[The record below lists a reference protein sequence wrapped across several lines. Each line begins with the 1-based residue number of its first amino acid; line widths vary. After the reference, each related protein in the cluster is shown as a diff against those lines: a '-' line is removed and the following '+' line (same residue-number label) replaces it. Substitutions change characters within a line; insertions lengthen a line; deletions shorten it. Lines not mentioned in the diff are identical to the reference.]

1 MPFLLFL
8 KVTCK
13 RLLLLFARSYI
24 KYALRVKET
33 NMEKINLILLIC
45 VLAIAAITIGYVF
58 LIYHKIRRI
67 KVLNPNVAEN
77 ANYIRSGAI
86 TFLKREFKII
96 VPFVLIMAAVF
107 VALGFIPAFKDAEGV
122 GWQSAICFI
131 VGAAFS
137 ALAGLVGM
145 LSATNANSRT
155 ADSANNS
162 GLGAALRV
170 AFSGGAVLGLCVVG
184 FGLVG
189 LAGLF
194 FAAFAILNA
203 TNGGNTFE
211 ALVEASS
218 IITGYGL
225 GCSVVALFGRVGGGI
240 YTKCAD
246 VGADIVG
253 KIESDLEEDDA
264 RNPATIADNVGDN
277 VGDIAGMSS
286 DLCESYVGSIVSAMT
301 LATVLLQS
309 MKLEELNAVN
319 YRFIIF
325 PLILAGLG
333 ILASIISVVIIRSR
347 EWKDPQKTLD
357 IATYIAVGI
366 VVVGAVFLSVFYL
379 KDGDNF
385 LTSEGHAAPWAIG
398 AIAAGLACGIAVGK
412 IAEIYTSADY
422 KTVKQIAKE
431 SETGHATNIIAGFAS
446 GMKSTAATVI
456 ALAAGIIIAYFCFG
470 IYGIGLA
477 AVGMLST
484 AGITISV
491 DGYGPISD
499 NAGGLAQM
507 SGLPHEVREITDH
520 LDAVGN
526 TTAAVG
532 KGFCT
537 GSATFTALALV
548 LSYGKVS
555 GLIGDISSDSG
566 AGTIMSVDVT
576 PFVIGILVGAMVP
589 FLFSALVINSVGKAA
604 NKMVLEIRNQFRE
617 HPDILKGT
625 EKPDYNRCIDI
636 ATRASLKEMILPGV
650 IAVGTPI
657 VVGILLGK
665 EGLGAL
671 LIGALASSIML
682 AIFMANAGGAWDN
695 AKKYIES
702 MGMKGTEAHHA
713 SVTGDTVGDP
723 LKDTAGPTMDILIK
737 MMSVIALIMAPML
750 SNGFSVWSLIVK

>member
-1 MPFLLFL
+1 
-8 KVTCK
+8 
-13 RLLLLFARSYI
+13 
-24 KYALRVKET
+24 
-33 NMEKINLILLIC
+33 MEKVNIILLAC
-45 VLAIAAITIGYVF
+45 VLLIALITIGYVF
-58 LIYHKIRRI
+58 LIYHKI
-67 KVLNPNVAEN
+67 KKLQVVNKNVEN
-77 ANYIRSGAI
+77 NASYIRSGAI

-96 VPFVLIMAAVF
+96 VPFILIVALVF
-107 VALGFIPAFKDAEGV
+107 VALGFIPAFSQAEGV
-122 GWQSAICFI
+122 GWQSAICFV

-155 ADSANNS
+155 ADAANES
-162 GLGAALRV
+162 GLPRALHV

-184 FGLVG
+184 FGLIG
-189 LAGLF
+189 LTGLF
-194 FAAFAILNA
+194 FAAYGILYASNGDAIKSVM
-203 TNGGNTFE
+203 E
-211 ALVEASS
+211 ACN

-225 GCSVVALFGRVGGGI
+225 GCSMVALFGRVGGGI

-253 KIESDLEEDDA
+253 KIEADIDEDDA

-286 DLCESYVGSIVSAMT
+286 DLCESYVGSIISAMT
-301 LATVLLQS
+301 LGSVFLS
-309 MKLEELNAVN
+309 N
-319 YRFIIF
+319 YGVPDDIRLIIF
-325 PLILAGLG
+325 PLALAGLG
-333 ILASIISVVIIRSR
+333 VIASIISVVIIRLR

-366 VVVGAVFLSVFYL
+366 VVVAGTLLSLFYL
-379 KDGDNF
+379 KNSDGSF
-385 LTSEGHAAPWAIG
+385 MSVEGHAAPWAIG

-422 KTVKQIAKE
+422 KTVKNIAKE
-431 SETGHATNIIAGFAS
+431 SETGHATNIISGFAS

-456 ALAAGIIIAYFCFG
+456 ALALGIIIAYFCFG

-507 SGLPHEVREITDH
+507 SGLRPEVREITDH

-548 LSYGKVS
+548 LSFGQYS
-555 GLIGDISSDSG
+555 GLIDSLTVSNTETVMRVDI
-566 AGTIMSVDVT
+566 T
-576 PFVIGILVGAMVP
+576 PFIIGVFIGVMVP
-589 FLFSALVINSVGKAA
+589 FLFSSLVINSVGKAA
-604 NKMVLEIRNQFRE
+604 NKMVLEIRQQFKE
-617 HPDILKGT
+617 HPGILEGT

-636 ATRASLKEMILPGV
+636 ATRASLKEMIVPGIV
-650 IAVGTPI
+650 AVVTPI
-657 VVGILLGK
+657 LVGILLGR

-671 LIGALASSIML
+671 LIGGLASSGML
-682 AIFMANAGGAWDN
+682 AIFMANSGGAWDN
-695 AKKYIES
+695 AKKYIEQI
-702 MGMKGTEAHHA
+702 GKKGTEAHHA
-713 SVTGDTVGDP
+713 AVTGDTVGDP

-750 SNGFSVWSLIVK
+750 RDGFSIWHLIVK

>member
-1 MPFLLFL
+1 
-8 KVTCK
+8 
-13 RLLLLFARSYI
+13 
-24 KYALRVKET
+24 
-33 NMEKINLILLIC
+33 MENINIILLIC
-45 VLAIAAITIGYVF
+45 VLAISLLTIGYVY
-58 LIYHKIRRI
+58 LIYHKIKRI
-67 KVLNPNVAEN
+67 QVLNEKLKNNAE
-77 ANYIRSGAI
+77 YIRSGAI

-96 VPFVLIMAAVF
+96 IPFVLILALVF
-107 VALGFIPAFKDAEGV
+107 IGLGFIPGFEKAEGV
-122 GWQSAICFI
+122 GWQSSICFV

-137 ALAGLVGM
+137 ACAGLVGM

-155 ADSANNS
+155 TDAADKS
-162 GLGAALRV
+162 GLGRALHV

-189 LAGLF
+189 LTGLF
-194 FAAFAILNA
+194 SAAYAIFNA
-203 TNGGNTFE
+203 TNGGDSIK
-211 ALVEASS
+211 AILEASH

-253 KIESDLEEDDA
+253 KIEADLDEDDA

-286 DLCESYVGSIVSAMT
+286 DLCESYVGSIISALT
-301 LATVLLQS
+301 LATVFLQKS
-309 MKLEELNAVN
+309 MLTTDVRLV
-319 YRFIIF
+319 IF
-325 PLILAGLG
+325 PLALAGLG
-333 ILASIISVVIIRSR
+333 VLASIISVFIIRAR

-366 VVVGAVFLSVFYL
+366 VVLASVFLSIFYL
-379 KDGDNF
+379 KDSDGSF
-385 LTSEGHAAPWAIG
+385 LKVEGHAAPWAIG
-398 AIAAGLACGIAVGK
+398 AIAAGLLCGIAVGK
-412 IAEIYTSADY
+412 IAEIYTSSDY

-431 SETGHATNIIAGFAS
+431 SKTGHATNIIAGFAS

-456 ALAAGIIIAYFCFG
+456 ALAFGIIIAYFCFG

-507 SGLPHEVREITDH
+507 SGLRPEVREITDH

-548 LSYGKVS
+548 LSFGQVS
-555 GLIGDISSDSG
+555 GLIEDITASN
-566 AGTIMSVDVT
+566 TETMMRVDVT
-576 PFVIGILVGAMVP
+576 PFVIGILLGAMIP

-604 NKMVLEIRNQFRE
+604 NKMVLEIRRQFE
-617 HPDILKGT
+617 ADPKILKG
-625 EKPDYNRCIDI
+625 EAKPDYNRCIDI
-636 ATRASLKEMILPGV
+636 ATKASLREMIVPGV
-650 IAVGTPI
+650 IAVATPI
-657 VVGILLGK
+657 VVGVVLGK

-671 LIGALASSIML
+671 LIGALATSVML
-682 AIFMANAGGAWDN
+682 AIFMANSGGAWDN
-695 AKKYIES
+695 AKKYIEQ
-702 MGMKGTEAHHA
+702 MGLKGTEEHHA
-713 SVTGDTVGDP
+713 AVTGDTVGDP

-750 SNGFSVWSLIVK
+750 ESGFSLWRVITGAFGG

>member
-1 MPFLLFL
+1 
-8 KVTCK
+8 
-13 RLLLLFARSYI
+13 
-24 KYALRVKET
+24 
-33 NMEKINLILLIC
+33 MEKVNIILLAC
-45 VLAIAAITIGYVF
+45 VLLIALITIGYVF
-58 LIYHKIRRI
+58 LIYHKIRKL
-67 KVLNPNVAEN
+67 KVVNKNVEN
-77 ANYIRSGAI
+77 NASYIRSGAI

-96 VPFVLIMAAVF
+96 VPFILIVALVF
-107 VALGFIPAFKDAEGV
+107 VALGFIPAFSQAEGV
-122 GWQSAICFI
+122 GWQSAICFV

-155 ADSANNS
+155 ADAANES
-162 GLGAALRV
+162 GLPRALHV

-184 FGLVG
+184 FGLIG
-189 LAGLF
+189 LTGLF
-194 FAAFAILNA
+194 FAAYGILYSSNGDAIKSVM
-203 TNGGNTFE
+203 E
-211 ALVEASS
+211 ACN

-225 GCSVVALFGRVGGGI
+225 GCSMVALFGRVGGGI

-253 KIESDLEEDDA
+253 KIEADIDEDDA

-286 DLCESYVGSIVSAMT
+286 DLCESYVGSIISAMT
-301 LATVLLQS
+301 LGSVFLS
-309 MKLEELNAVN
+309 N
-319 YRFIIF
+319 YGVPDDIRLIIF
-325 PLILAGLG
+325 PLALAGLG
-333 ILASIISVVIIRSR
+333 VIASIISVVIIRLR

-366 VVVGAVFLSVFYL
+366 VVVAGTILSLFYL
-379 KDGDNF
+379 KNGDGSF
-385 LTSEGHAAPWAIG
+385 MSVEGHAAPWAIG

-422 KTVKQIAKE
+422 KTVKNIAKE
-431 SETGHATNIIAGFAS
+431 SETGHATNIISGFAS

-456 ALAAGIIIAYFCFG
+456 ALALGIIIAYFCFG

-507 SGLPHEVREITDH
+507 SGLRPEVREITDH

-548 LSYGKVS
+548 LSFGQYS
-555 GLIGDISSDSG
+555 GLIDSLTVSNTETVMRVDI
-566 AGTIMSVDVT
+566 T
-576 PFVIGILVGAMVP
+576 PFIIGVLVGVMVP
-589 FLFSALVINSVGKAA
+589 FLFSSLVINSVGKAA
-604 NKMVLEIRNQFRE
+604 NKMVLEIRQQFKE
-617 HPDILKGT
+617 HPGILAGT

-636 ATRASLKEMILPGV
+636 ATRASLKEMIVPGIV
-650 IAVGTPI
+650 AVVTPI
-657 VVGILLGK
+657 LVGILLGR

-671 LIGALASSIML
+671 LIGGLASSGML
-682 AIFMANAGGAWDN
+682 AIFMANSGGAWDN
-695 AKKYIES
+695 AKKYIEQI
-702 MGMKGTEAHHA
+702 GKKGTEAHHA
-713 SVTGDTVGDP
+713 AVTGDTVGDP

-750 SNGFSVWSLIVK
+750 RDGFSIWHLIVK

>member
-1 MPFLLFL
+1 
-8 KVTCK
+8 
-13 RLLLLFARSYI
+13 
-24 KYALRVKET
+24 
-33 NMEKINLILLIC
+33 MEKINLIILIC
-45 VLAIAAITIGYVF
+45 VMAIALITIGYVY
-58 LIYHKIRRI
+58 LIYHKIKRM
-67 KVLNPNVAEN
+67 KVANKDLQEN
-77 ANYIRSGAI
+77 AEYIRSGAI

-96 VPFVLIMAAVF
+96 VPFVIVLALVF
-107 VALGFIPAFKDAEGV
+107 VGLGFIPAFEKAEGV
-122 GWQSAICFI
+122 GWQSAICFV
-131 VGAAFS
+131 VGATFS

-155 ADSANNS
+155 ADAADKH
-162 GLGAALRV
+162 GLGKALHV

-184 FGLVG
+184 FGLIG
-189 LAGLF
+189 LTGLF
-194 FAAFAILNA
+194 FGAYGILYS
-203 TNGGNTFE
+203 TNGNNSIE
-211 ALVEASS
+211 AVLEASH

-225 GCSVVALFGRVGGGI
+225 GCSMVALFGRVGGGI

-253 KIESDLEEDDA
+253 KIEADLAEDDA

-286 DLCESYVGSIVSAMT
+286 DLCESYVGSIVSAIT
-301 LATVLLQS
+301 LATVFLQKS
-309 MKLEELNAVN
+309 MLDLDV
-319 YRFIIF
+319 RLVIF
-325 PLILAGLG
+325 PLALAGLG
-333 ILASIISVVIIRSR
+333 VLASIISVLIIRSKT
-347 EWKDPQKTLD
+347 WKDPQKTLD

-366 VVVGAVFLSVFYL
+366 VVLAAVFLSIFYL
-379 KDGDNF
+379 KDSNGNF
-385 LTSEGHAAPWAIG
+385 MNVEGHAAPLAIG
-398 AIAAGLACGIAVGK
+398 AVAAGLACGIAVGK
-412 IAEIYTSADY
+412 IAEIYTSSDY

-431 SETGHATNIIAGFAS
+431 SKTGHATNIISGFAA
-446 GMKSTAATVI
+446 GMKSTCATVI
-456 ALAAGIIIAYFCFG
+456 ALAIGIIIAYFCFG

-507 SGLPHEVREITDH
+507 SNLRPEVREITDH

-548 LSYGKVS
+548 LSFGQVS
-555 GLIGDISSDSG
+555 GLIEDITASNSSTMM
-566 AGTIMSVDVT
+566 AVDVT
-576 PFVIGILVGAMVP
+576 PFIIGILIGAMVP

-604 NKMVLEIRNQFRE
+604 NKMVLEIRSQFA
-617 HPDILKGT
+617 HDKGILRGT
-625 EKPDYNRCIDI
+625 SKPDYNRCIDI
-636 ATRASLKEMILPGV
+636 ATKASLREMVLPGV
-650 IAVGTPI
+650 IAVVTPI
-657 VVGILLGK
+657 LVGVLLGR

-671 LIGALASSIML
+671 LIGALASSVML

-702 MGMKGTEAHHA
+702 LGLKGTEEHHA
-713 SVTGDTVGDP
+713 AVTGDTVGDP

-737 MMSVIALIMAPML
+737 LMSVIALIMAPML
-750 SNGFSVWSLIVK
+750 ESGFSIWSLIVR

>member
-1 MPFLLFL
+1 
-8 KVTCK
+8 
-13 RLLLLFARSYI
+13 
-24 KYALRVKET
+24 
-33 NMEKINLILLIC
+33 MEKINNIILIC
-45 VLAIAAITIGYVF
+45 VLAITVLTIGYVF
-58 LIYHKIRRI
+58 LIYHKIKRL
-67 KVLNPNVAEN
+67 KVVNKNVEDN
-77 ANYIRSGAI
+77 ASFIRSGAI

-96 VPFVLIMAAVF
+96 IPFVLIIALVF
-107 VALGFIPAFKDAEGV
+107 VALGFIPAFKGAEGI
-122 GWQSAICFI
+122 GWKSAICFI

-137 ALAGLVGM
+137 AGAGLVGM
-145 LSATNANSRT
+145 LSATHANSRT
-155 ADSANNS
+155 ADAANEK

-184 FGLVG
+184 FGLIG
-189 LAGLF
+189 LSGLF
-194 FAAFAILNA
+194 YAAFAIFKA
-203 TNGGNTFE
+203 TGSDTIE
-211 ALVEASS
+211 AVLEASH

-225 GCSVVALFGRVGGGI
+225 GCSMVALFGRVGGGI

-253 KIESDLEEDDA
+253 KIEADIPEDDA

-286 DLCESYVGSIVSAMT
+286 DLCESYVGSIISAMT
-301 LATVLLQS
+301 LATVFLQKS
-309 MKLEELNAVN
+309 NLDIDIRLV
-319 YRFIIF
+319 IF
-325 PLILAGLG
+325 PLALAGLG
-333 ILASIISVVIIRSR
+333 ILASIISVLIIRSR

-366 VVVGAVFLSVFYL
+366 EVVASVFLSIFYL
-379 KDGDNF
+379 KDGAGF
-385 LTSEGHAAPWAIG
+385 LSVEGHKAPWAIG
-398 AIAAGLACGIAVGK
+398 AIAAGLLAGIAVGK
-412 IAEIYTSADY
+412 IAEIYTSSDY
-422 KTVKQIAKE
+422 KSVKNVAKE
-431 SETGHATNIIAGFAS
+431 SETGHATNIISGFAL
-446 GMKSTAATVI
+446 GMKSTCATVI
-456 ALAAGIIIAYFCFG
+456 ALAVGIIVAYFCFG

-507 SGLPHEVREITDH
+507 SGLNPEVREITDH

-548 LSYGKVS
+548 LSYGQAS
-555 GLIGDISSDSG
+555 GLIEDITASNNS
-566 AGTIMSVDVT
+566 TMMTVDVT
-576 PFVIGILVGAMVP
+576 PFIIGILVGAMVP

-604 NKMVLEIRNQFRE
+604 NKMVLEIRDQFSK
-617 HPDILKGT
+617 HPGILKGE

-636 ATRASLKEMILPGV
+636 ATRASLKEMIVPGLV
-650 IAVGTPI
+650 AVLTPI
-657 VVGILLGK
+657 LLGVLLGK

-671 LIGALASSIML
+671 LIGALASSVML
-682 AIFMANAGGAWDN
+682 AIFMANSGGAWDN
-695 AKKYIES
+695 AKKYIEQI
-702 MGMKGTEAHHA
+702 GKKGTEAHHA
-713 SVTGDTVGDP
+713 AVTGDTVGDP

-737 MMSVIALIMAPML
+737 MMSVIALIMAPII
-750 SNGFSVWSLIVK
+750 SSDGFRSLWDLITKK

>member
-1 MPFLLFL
+1 
-8 KVTCK
+8 
-13 RLLLLFARSYI
+13 
-24 KYALRVKET
+24 
-33 NMEKINLILLIC
+33 MEKINLIMLACVIGIALL
-45 VLAIAAITIGYVF
+45 TIGYVF
-58 LIYHKIRRI
+58 LIYHKIKRI
-67 KVLNPNVAEN
+67 KVLNKDVANN
-77 ANYIRSGAI
+77 AEYIRSGAI
-86 TFLKREFKII
+86 TFLKREFRII
-96 VPFVLIMAAVF
+96 IPFVLVVALVF
-107 VALGFIPAFKDAEGV
+107 VALGFIPGFEKAEGV
-122 GWQSAICFI
+122 GWQSAICFV

-137 ALAGLVGM
+137 AGAGLVGM
-145 LSATNANSRT
+145 LSATHSNSRT
-155 ADSANNS
+155 ADSANEK

-194 FAAFAILNA
+194 FGAYGIFYA
-203 TNGGNTFE
+203 TNGHHQIE
-211 ALVEASS
+211 AIKEASH

-225 GCSVVALFGRVGGGI
+225 GCSMVALFGRVGGGI

-253 KIESDLEEDDA
+253 KIEADIPEDDA

-286 DLCESYVGSIVSAMT
+286 DLCESYVGSIISAMT
-301 LATVLLQS
+301 LASVLIRVAKPIDIRL
-309 MKLEELNAVN
+309 V
-319 YRFIIF
+319 IF
-325 PLILAGLG
+325 PLALAGLG
-333 ILASIISVVIIRSR
+333 IVASIISVLIIRSR

-366 VVVGAVFLSVFYL
+366 EIVAAVFLSVFYL
-379 KDGDNF
+379 KDGSKF
-385 LTSEGHAAPWAIG
+385 LVVSGHSAPWAIG
-398 AIAAGLACGIAVGK
+398 AIAAGLLSGIAVGK

-422 KTVKQIAKE
+422 KSVKTVAKE
-431 SETGHATNIIAGFAS
+431 SETGHATNIISGFAL
-446 GMKSTAATVI
+446 GMKSTCATII
-456 ALAAGIIIAYFCFG
+456 ALAAGVVIAYFCFG

-507 SGLPHEVREITDH
+507 SGLKHEVREITDH

-548 LSYGKVS
+548 LSFGQAS
-555 GLIGDISSDSG
+555 GLISDITH
-566 AGTIMSVDVT
+566 AEMKVDVT
-576 PFVIGILVGAMVP
+576 PFIIGILIGAMVP

-604 NKMVLEIRNQFRE
+604 NKMVLEIRDQFQKE
-617 HPDILKGT
+617 PGILKGT
-625 EKPDYNRCIDI
+625 VKPDYNRCIDI
-636 ATRASLKEMILPGV
+636 ATRASLKEMVVPGL
-650 IAVGTPI
+650 IAVLTPI
-657 VVGILLGK
+657 LIGVLLGK
-665 EGLGAL
+665 VGLGAL
-671 LIGALASSIML
+671 LIGALASSVML
-682 AIFMANAGGAWDN
+682 AIFMANSGGAWDN
-695 AKKYIES
+695 AKKYIEQI
-702 MGMKGTEAHHA
+702 GKKGTEAHHA
-713 SVTGDTVGDP
+713 AVTGDTVGDP

-737 MMSVIALIMAPML
+737 LMSVIALIMAPML
-750 SNGFSVWSLIVK
+750 ESGFSIWSLIAK

>member
-1 MPFLLFL
+1 
-8 KVTCK
+8 
-13 RLLLLFARSYI
+13 
-24 KYALRVKET
+24 
-33 NMEKINLILLIC
+33 MEKVNIILLAC
-45 VLAIAAITIGYVF
+45 VLVITVITIGYVF
-58 LIYHKIRRI
+58 LIYHKIQKL
-67 KVLNPNVAEN
+67 KVLNKNVEN
-77 ANYIRSGAI
+77 NAAFIRSGAI

-96 VPFVLIMAAVF
+96 VPFILIIAVVF
-107 VALGFIPAFKDAEGV
+107 VALGFIPAFKQAEGV
-122 GWQSAICFI
+122 GWQSSICFV

-155 ADSANNS
+155 ADAANNS
-162 GLGAALRV
+162 GLPRALHV

-184 FGLVG
+184 FGLIG
-189 LAGLF
+189 LTGLF
-194 FAAFAILNA
+194 FAGYGILNA
-203 TNGGNTFE
+203 TNGGNSID
-211 ALVEASS
+211 AVLEASH

-225 GCSVVALFGRVGGGI
+225 GCSMVALFGRVGGGI

-253 KIESDLEEDDA
+253 KIEADIDEDDA

-301 LATVLLQS
+301 LATVFLQVS
-309 MKLEELNAVN
+309 KANLDVRLV
-319 YRFIIF
+319 IF
-325 PLILAGLG
+325 PLALAGLG
-333 ILASIISVVIIRSR
+333 IIASILSVLIIRLR

-366 VVVGAVFLSVFYL
+366 VVVASVFLSVFYL
-379 KDGDNF
+379 REEGGNF
-385 LTSEGHAAPWAIG
+385 MKVEGHTAPWAIG

-431 SETGHATNIIAGFAS
+431 SETGHATNIISGFAS
-446 GMKSTAATVI
+446 GMKSTCATMI
-456 ALAAGIIIAYFCFG
+456 ALALGVIVAYFCFG

-507 SGLPHEVREITDH
+507 SGLRPEVREITDH

-548 LSYGKVS
+548 LSYGQVS
-555 GLIGDISSDSG
+555 GLIEDITASTTS
-566 AGTIMSVDVT
+566 TTMNVDVT
-576 PFVIGILVGAMVP
+576 PFVIGILIGAMVP
-589 FLFSALVINSVGKAA
+589 FLFSSLVINSVGKAA
-604 NKMVLEIRNQFRE
+604 NKMVLEIRDQFAKD
-617 HPDILKGT
+617 PGILKGT
-625 EKPDYNRCIDI
+625 SQPDYNRCIDI
-636 ATRASLKEMILPGV
+636 ATRASLKEMIVPGIV
-650 IAVGTPI
+650 AVVTPI
-657 VVGILLGK
+657 LIGVLLGK

-671 LIGALASSIML
+671 LIGALASSVML

-695 AKKYIES
+695 AKKYIEQI
-702 MGMKGTEAHHA
+702 GKKGTEAHHA
-713 SVTGDTVGDP
+713 AVTGDTVGDP

-737 MMSVIALIMAPML
+737 LMSVIALIMAPML
-750 SNGFSVWSLIVK
+750 KSGFSLWNVIVNL

>member
-1 MPFLLFL
+1 
-8 KVTCK
+8 
-13 RLLLLFARSYI
+13 
-24 KYALRVKET
+24 
-33 NMEKINLILLIC
+33 MEKINLILLIC

-67 KVLNPNVAEN
+67 KVLNPKVAEN
-77 ANYIRSGAI
+77 AEYIRSGAI

-107 VALGFIPAFKDAEGV
+107 VALGFIPAFEQAEGV

-131 VGAAFS
+131 VGATFS

-189 LAGLF
+189 LTGLF

-203 TNGGNTFE
+203 TNGGDAFA

-253 KIESDLEEDDA
+253 KIEADLAEDDA

-309 MKLEELNAVN
+309 LARKVEVDAID
-319 YRFIIF
+319 YRLIIF
-325 PLILAGLG
+325 PLVLAGLG
-333 ILASIISVVIIRSR
+333 ILASIISVIIIRSR

-366 VVVGAVFLSVFYL
+366 VVVGAVFLSIFYL
-379 KDGDNF
+379 KKGDGYIEV
-385 LTSEGHAAPWAIG
+385 EGHAAPWAIG
-398 AIAAGLACGIAVGK
+398 AVAAGLACGIAVGK

-431 SETGHATNIIAGFAS
+431 SETGHATNIISGFAS

-456 ALAAGIIIAYFCFG
+456 ALAAGIIVAYFCFG

-507 SGLPHEVREITDH
+507 SGLPENVRQITDH
-520 LDAVGN
+520 LDSVGN

-537 GSATFTALALV
+537 GSATFTAIALV
-548 LSYGKVS
+548 LSYGQVS
-555 GLIGDISSDSG
+555 GLIEDITENTSR
-566 AGTIMSVDVT
+566 TMMSVDIT
-576 PFVIGILVGAMVP
+576 PFIIGILVGAMVP

-604 NKMVLEIRNQFRE
+604 NKMVLEIREQFKE
-617 HPDILKGT
+617 HPAILDGK

-636 ATRASLKEMILPGV
+636 ATKASLKEMILPGV

-657 VVGILLGK
+657 LVGVLLGK

-702 MGMKGTEAHHA
+702 MGLKGTEAHHA

-750 SNGFSVWSLIVK
+750 SSGFSVWSLIVK

>member
-1 MPFLLFL
+1 
-8 KVTCK
+8 
-13 RLLLLFARSYI
+13 
-24 KYALRVKET
+24 
-33 NMEKINLILLIC
+33 MEKINLILLSLVI
-45 VLAIAAITIGYVF
+45 AIAIITIGYVF
-58 LIYHKIRRI
+58 LIYHKIKRL
-67 KVLNPNVAEN
+67 KVVNKKVEDN
-77 ANYIRSGAI
+77 ASFIRSGAI

-96 VPFVLIMAAVF
+96 IPFVLIIALVF
-107 VALGFIPAFKDAEGV
+107 VGLGFIPAFKSAEGV

-137 ALAGLVGM
+137 AGAGLVGM
-145 LSATNANSRT
+145 LSATHSNSRT
-155 ADSANNS
+155 ADAANEK

-189 LAGLF
+189 LSGLF
-194 FAAFAILNA
+194 FAAYAIFNA
-203 TNGGNTFE
+203 MNGGDSIK
-211 ALVEASS
+211 AVSEASH

-225 GCSVVALFGRVGGGI
+225 GCSMVALFGRVGGGI

-253 KIESDLEEDDA
+253 KIEADIPEDDA

-286 DLCESYVGSIVSAMT
+286 DLCESYVGSIISAMT
-301 LATVLLQS
+301 LATVFLQRS
-309 MKLEELNAVN
+309 GLGVDIRLV
-319 YRFIIF
+319 IF
-325 PLILAGLG
+325 PLALAGCG
-333 ILASIISVVIIRSR
+333 ILASIISVLIIRSR

-366 VVVGAVFLSVFYL
+366 EVVAAVFLSVFYL
-379 KDGDNF
+379 KDGAN
-385 LTSEGHAAPWAIG
+385 SVGHAAPWAIG
-398 AIAAGLACGIAVGK
+398 AVAAGLLSGIAVGK

-422 KTVKQIAKE
+422 KSVKNVAKE
-431 SETGHATNIIAGFAS
+431 SETGHATNIISGFAL
-446 GMKSTAATVI
+446 GMKSTCATVI
-456 ALAAGIIIAYFCFG
+456 ALAAGIVISYFCFG

-507 SGLPHEVREITDH
+507 SGLDPEVREITDH

-548 LSYGKVS
+548 LSYGQAS
-555 GLIGDISSDSG
+555 GLIADITN
-566 AGTIMSVDVT
+566 ANMTVDIT
-576 PFVIGILVGAMVP
+576 PFIIGILVGAMVP

-604 NKMVLEIRNQFRE
+604 NKMVLEIRQQFKD
-617 HPDILKGT
+617 HPGILKGQET
-625 EKPDYNRCIDI
+625 PDYNRCIDI
-636 ATRASLKEMILPGV
+636 ATRASLKEMIVPGL
-650 IAVGTPI
+650 IAVLTPI
-657 VVGILLGK
+657 LIGVLLGK
-665 EGLGAL
+665 AGLGAL
-671 LIGALASSIML
+671 LIGALASSVML
-682 AIFMANAGGAWDN
+682 AIFMANSGGAWDN
-695 AKKYIES
+695 AKKYIEQI
-702 MGMKGTEAHHA
+702 GKKGTEAHHA
-713 SVTGDTVGDP
+713 AVTGDTVGDP

-750 SNGFSVWSLIVK
+750 ESGFSIWSLIAK

>member
-1 MPFLLFL
+1 
-8 KVTCK
+8 
-13 RLLLLFARSYI
+13 
-24 KYALRVKET
+24 
-33 NMEKINLILLIC
+33 MENINLILLTC
-45 VLAIAAITIGYVF
+45 VILIALITIGYVF
-58 LIYHKIRRI
+58 LIYHKIKRLQVVN
-67 KVLNPNVAEN
+67 KNVANN
-77 ANYIRSGAI
+77 AAYIRSGAI

-96 VPFVLIMAAVF
+96 IPFVLILALVF
-107 VALGFIPAFKDAEGV
+107 VALGFIPAFESAEGV
-122 GWQSAICFI
+122 GWQSAICFV
-131 VGAAFS
+131 VGSAFS
-137 ALAGLVGM
+137 AGAGLVGM

-155 ADSANNS
+155 ADAADSS
-162 GLGAALRV
+162 GLGRALHV

-189 LAGLF
+189 LTGLF
-194 FAAFAILNA
+194 FAAYGILTA
-203 TNGGNTFE
+203 TG
-211 ALVEASS
+211 ASAKDAVLEASH

-225 GCSVVALFGRVGGGI
+225 GCSMVALFGRVGGGI

-253 KIESDLEEDDA
+253 KIEADLDEDDA

-301 LATVLLQS
+301 LATVFLQTS
-309 MKLEELNAVN
+309 KFPINDIRLV
-319 YRFIIF
+319 IF
-325 PLILAGLG
+325 PLALAGIG
-333 ILASIISVVIIRSR
+333 ILASILSVFIIRSR

-366 VVVGAVFLSVFYL
+366 VIVATVFLAIFYL
-379 KDGDNF
+379 KDSNGNLLDV
-385 LTSEGHAAPWAIG
+385 EGHAAPWAIG
-398 AIAAGLACGIAVGK
+398 AVAAGLLCGIAVGK
-412 IAEIYTSADY
+412 IAEIYTSSDY

-456 ALAAGIIIAYFCFG
+456 ALSAGIIVAYFCFG

-507 SGLPHEVREITDH
+507 SGLRPEVREITDH

-548 LSYGKVS
+548 LSYGQVS
-555 GLIGDISSDSG
+555 GLIEDITASATS
-566 AGTIMSVDVT
+566 TMMNVDVT
-576 PFVIGILVGAMVP
+576 PFVIGILIGAMVP

-604 NKMVLEIRNQFRE
+604 NKMVLEIRRQFAE
-617 HPDILKGT
+617 NPQILKGKD
-625 EKPDYNRCIDI
+625 KPDYNKCIDI
-636 ATRASLKEMILPGV
+636 ATRASLKEMIVPGV
-650 IAVGTPI
+650 IAVLTPI
-657 VVGILLGK
+657 VVGVLLGR

-671 LIGALASSIML
+671 LIGALASSVML

-695 AKKYIES
+695 AKKYIEAA
-702 MGMKGTEAHHA
+702 GRKGTEAHHA

-737 MMSVIALIMAPML
+737 LMSVIALIMAPML
-750 SNGFSVWSLIVK
+750 QSGFSVWHVIVG

>member
-1 MPFLLFL
+1 MD
-8 KVTCK
+8 
-13 RLLLLFARSYI
+13 
-24 KYALRVKET
+24 
-33 NMEKINLILLIC
+33 KINVILLVC
-45 VLAIAAITIGYVF
+45 VLAIAAITIGYVY
-58 LIYHKIRRI
+58 LIYHKIQRI
-67 KVLNPNVAEN
+67 KVLNKDLEN
-77 ANYIRSGAI
+77 NASYIRSGAI

-96 VPFVLIMAAVF
+96 IPFVIVLAVVF
-107 VALGFIPAFKDAEGV
+107 AVLGFVPAFQKAEGI
-122 GWQSAICFI
+122 GWQSAICFV

-137 ALAGLVGM
+137 AGAGLVGM

-155 ADSANNS
+155 ADGADHK
-162 GLGAALRV
+162 GLGRALHV

-184 FGLVG
+184 FGLLG
-189 LAGLF
+189 LTGLF
-194 FAAFAILNA
+194 FGAYGILHA
-203 TNGGNTFE
+203 TGKTE
-211 ALVEASS
+211 VDAVLEASS

-225 GCSVVALFGRVGGGI
+225 GCSMVALFGRVGGGI

-253 KIESDLEEDDA
+253 KIEADLDEDDA

-286 DLCESYVGSIVSAMT
+286 DLCESYVGSIVSAIT
-301 LATVLLQS
+301 LGTVFLQS
-309 MKLEELNAVN
+309 GLDINIKLVV
-319 YRFIIF
+319 F
-325 PLILAGLG
+325 PLALAGLG
-333 ILASIISVVIIRSR
+333 ILASVISVLIIRSK

-366 VVVGAVFLSVFYL
+366 VILASVFLSIFYL
-379 KDGDNF
+379 KDDAGKF
-385 LTSEGHAAPWAIG
+385 LAPEGKAAPWAIG
-398 AIAAGLACGIAVGK
+398 AIAAGLLCGIAVGK
-412 IAEIYTSADY
+412 IAEIYTSSDY

-431 SETGHATNIIAGFAS
+431 SKTGHATNIIAGFAS
-446 GMKSTAATVI
+446 GMKSTCATVI
-456 ALAAGIIIAYFCFG
+456 ALALGVIIAYFCFG
-470 IYGIGLA
+470 VYGIGLA

-507 SGLPHEVREITDH
+507 SGLRPEVREITDH

-555 GLIGDISSDSG
+555 KLIPEDGLNN
-566 AGTIMSVDVT
+566 MQVDVV
-576 PFVIGILVGAMVP
+576 PFVIGILIGAMVP

-604 NKMVLEIRNQFRE
+604 NKMVLEIRRQFQE
-617 HPDILKGT
+617 NPAILKG
-625 EKPDYNRCIDI
+625 EAKPDYNKCIDI

-650 IAVGTPI
+650 IAVATPI
-657 VVGILLGK
+657 AIGLILGVG
-665 EGLGAL
+665 GLGAL

-702 MGMKGTEAHHA
+702 QGLKGTEEHHA

-737 MMSVIALIMAPML
+737 MMSVIALIMAPII
-750 SNGFSVWSLIVK
+750 SSDGFRSLWDLIVNR

>member
-1 MPFLLFL
+1 
-8 KVTCK
+8 
-13 RLLLLFARSYI
+13 
-24 KYALRVKET
+24 
-33 NMEKINLILLIC
+33 MEKINLILLIC
-45 VLAIAAITIGYVF
+45 VLAIAVITIGYVF

-67 KVLNPNVAEN
+67 KVLNPQVAEN

-309 MKLEELNAVN
+309 LARKSAAGIDAID
-319 YRFIIF
+319 YRLIVF
-325 PLILAGLG
+325 PLVLAGLG
-333 ILASIISVVIIRSR
+333 ILASIISVIIIRSR

-379 KDGDNF
+379 QKGVDQQGHPVF
-385 LTSEGHAAPWAIG
+385 IEVEGHAAPWAIG

-537 GSATFTALALV
+537 GSATFTAIALV
-548 LSYGKVS
+548 LSYGQVS
-555 GLIGDISSDSG
+555 GLIEDITENTSR
-566 AGTIMSVDVT
+566 TMMSVDIT
-576 PFVIGILVGAMVP
+576 PFIIGILVGAMVP

-617 HPDILKGT
+617 HPDILKGI

-636 ATRASLKEMILPGV
+636 ATKASLKEMILPGV

-750 SNGFSVWSLIVK
+750 SSGFSVWSLIVK

>member
-1 MPFLLFL
+1 
-8 KVTCK
+8 
-13 RLLLLFARSYI
+13 
-24 KYALRVKET
+24 
-33 NMEKINLILLIC
+33 MEKVNLIILVC
-45 VLAIAAITIGYVF
+45 VLAIALLTIGYVF
-58 LIYHKIRRI
+58 LIYHKIKKLEI
-67 KVLNPNVAEN
+67 INQKVKGNAEF
-77 ANYIRSGAI
+77 IRSGAI

-96 VPFVLIMAAVF
+96 IPFILIFAIIF
-107 VALGFIPAFKDAEGV
+107 VALGFIPAFKKADGV
-122 GWQSAICFI
+122 GWQSAICFV

-137 ALAGLVGM
+137 ACAGLVGM

-155 ADSANNS
+155 ADAANNT
-162 GLGAALRV
+162 GLPAALKV

-189 LAGLF
+189 LTGLF
-194 FAAFAILNA
+194 FAAYGIFHALGDSPVDAILNA
-203 TNGGNTFE
+203 
-211 ALVEASS
+211 SH

-225 GCSVVALFGRVGGGI
+225 GCSMVALFGRVGGGI

-253 KIESDLEEDDA
+253 KIEADLDEDDA

-286 DLCESYVGSIVSAMT
+286 DLCESYVGAIISAIT
-301 LATVLLQS
+301 LATVFMQNASTALTNA
-309 MKLEELNAVN
+309 KLV
-319 YRFIIF
+319 IF
-325 PLILAGLG
+325 PIAIAGLG
-333 ILASIISVVIIRSR
+333 IVASVISVLIVRSK

-366 VVVGAVFLSVFYL
+366 VVVASVFLSLFYL
-379 KDGDNF
+379 KDSN
-385 LTSEGHAAPWAIG
+385 GHYISVENHTAPWAIG
-398 AIAAGLACGIAVGK
+398 AIAAGLICGIAVGK
-412 IAEIYTSADY
+412 IAEIYTSSDY
-422 KTVKQIAKE
+422 RTVKQIAKE
-431 SETGHATNIIAGFAS
+431 SETGHATNIISGFAS
-446 GMKSTAATVI
+446 GMKSTCATVI
-456 ALAAGIIIAYFCFG
+456 VLALGIIIAYFCFG

-507 SGLPHEVREITDH
+507 SGLRPEVREITDH
-520 LDAVGN
+520 LDSVGN

-548 LSYGKVS
+548 LSFGQVS
-555 GLIGDISSDSG
+555 GLIDDITKDASK
-566 AGTIMSVDVT
+566 TLMTVDVT
-576 PFVIGILVGAMVP
+576 PFIIGILIGAMIP

-604 NKMVLEIRNQFRE
+604 NKMVLEIRQQFADN
-617 HPDILKGT
+617 PLILKGQAN
-625 EKPDYNRCIDI
+625 PNYNRCIDI
-636 ATRASLKEMILPGV
+636 ATKASLREMVLPGV
-650 IAVGTPI
+650 IAVCTPI
-657 VVGILLGK
+657 AVGLILGK
-665 EGLGAL
+665 YGLGAL
-671 LIGALASSIML
+671 LIGALASSVML
-682 AIFMANAGGAWDN
+682 AIFMANSGGAWDN

-702 MGMKGTEAHHA
+702 IGKKGTQAHHA

-737 MMSVIALIMAPML
+737 LMSVIALIMAPL
-750 SNGFSVWSLIVK
+750 IADGSCLWTLIVH

>member
-1 MPFLLFL
+1 
-8 KVTCK
+8 
-13 RLLLLFARSYI
+13 
-24 KYALRVKET
+24 
-33 NMEKINLILLIC
+33 MEKINVILLSLVI
-45 VLAIAAITIGYVF
+45 AIAVITIGYVF
-58 LIYHKIRRI
+58 LIYHKINRL
-67 KVLNPNVAEN
+67 KVLNKKVEN
-77 ANYIRSGAI
+77 NAAYIRSGAI

-96 VPFVLIMAAVF
+96 IPFVLILALVF
-107 VALGFIPAFKDAEGV
+107 VVLGFIPSFKGAEGI
-122 GWQSAICFI
+122 GWESAICFV

-137 ALAGLVGM
+137 AGAGLVGM
-145 LSATNANSRT
+145 LSATISNSRT

-162 GLGAALRV
+162 GLSRALHV

-184 FGLVG
+184 FGLLG
-189 LAGLF
+189 LTGLF
-194 FAAFAILNA
+194 FAAYAILNA
-203 TNGGNTFE
+203 TNGGDTLK
-211 ALVEASS
+211 AILEASH

-225 GCSVVALFGRVGGGI
+225 GCSMVALFGRVGGGI

-253 KIESDLEEDDA
+253 KIEADIPEDDA

-301 LATVLLQS
+301 LGTVFLQRS
-309 MKLEELNAVN
+309 GLSVDIRLVV
-319 YRFIIF
+319 F
-325 PLILAGLG
+325 PLALAGFG
-333 ILASIISVVIIRSR
+333 IIASIISVLIIRLR
-347 EWKDPQKTLD
+347 DWKDPQKTLD

-366 VVVGAVFLSVFYL
+366 EVIAAVFLSIFYL
-379 KDGDNF
+379 KDTLNSVGR
-385 LTSEGHAAPWAIG
+385 AAPWAIG
-398 AIAAGLACGIAVGK
+398 AVAAGLASGIAVGK

-422 KTVKQIAKE
+422 KSVKNVAKE
-431 SETGHATNIIAGFAS
+431 SETGHATNIISGFAL
-446 GMKSTAATVI
+446 GMKSTCATVI
-456 ALAAGIIIAYFCFG
+456 ALAAGVIIAYFCFG

-507 SGLPHEVREITDH
+507 SGLRPEVREITDH

-548 LSYGKVS
+548 LSYGQAS
-555 GLIGDISSDSG
+555 GLIADITN
-566 AGTIMSVDVT
+566 ANMTVDIT
-576 PFVIGILVGAMVP
+576 PFIIGILIGAMVP

-604 NKMVLEIRNQFRE
+604 NKMVLEIRQQFKD
-617 HPDILKGT
+617 HPGILKGEET
-625 EKPDYNRCIDI
+625 PDYNRCIDI
-636 ATRASLKEMILPGV
+636 ATRASLKEMIVPGL
-650 IAVGTPI
+650 IAVLTPI
-657 VVGILLGK
+657 VIGVLLGK
-665 EGLGAL
+665 AGLGAL
-671 LIGALASSIML
+671 LIGALASSVML
-682 AIFMANAGGAWDN
+682 AIFMANSGGAWDN
-695 AKKYIES
+695 AKKYIEQL
-702 MGMKGTEAHHA
+702 GKKGTEQHHA
-713 SVTGDTVGDP
+713 AVTGDTVGDP

-750 SNGFSVWSLIVK
+750 ENFSVWSLIVK

>member
-1 MPFLLFL
+1 
-8 KVTCK
+8 
-13 RLLLLFARSYI
+13 
-24 KYALRVKET
+24 
-33 NMEKINLILLIC
+33 MENINLILLAC
-45 VLAIAAITIGYVF
+45 VIGIALLTIGYVF
-58 LIYHKIRRI
+58 LIYHKIKRI
-67 KVLNPNVAEN
+67 KVLNKDVANN
-77 ANYIRSGAI
+77 AEYIRSGAI
-86 TFLKREFKII
+86 TFLKREFRII
-96 VPFVLIMAAVF
+96 IPFVLVVALVF
-107 VALGFIPAFKDAEGV
+107 VALGFVPGFEKAEGV
-122 GWQSAICFI
+122 GWQSAICFV

-137 ALAGLVGM
+137 AGAGLVGM
-145 LSATNANSRT
+145 LSATHSNSRT
-155 ADSANNS
+155 ADSANEK

-184 FGLVG
+184 FGLIG

-194 FAAFAILNA
+194 FAAYGIFFA
-203 TNGGNTFE
+203 TNGHDGIK
-211 ALVEASS
+211 AVLEASH

-225 GCSVVALFGRVGGGI
+225 GCSMVALFGRVGGGI

-253 KIESDLEEDDA
+253 KIEADIPEDDA

-286 DLCESYVGSIVSAMT
+286 DLCESYVGSIISALT
-301 LATVLLQS
+301 LATVFLQKT
-309 MKLEELNAVN
+309 MGTPNANLDVKLV
-319 YRFIIF
+319 IF
-325 PLILAGLG
+325 PLALAGCG

-366 VVVGAVFLSVFYL
+366 EVVASVFLSIFYL
-379 KDGDNF
+379 GGMKV
-385 LTSEGHAAPWAIG
+385 EGHAAPWAIG
-398 AIAAGLACGIAVGK
+398 AIAAGLLSGIAVGK

-422 KTVKQIAKE
+422 KSVKNVAKE
-431 SETGHATNIIAGFAS
+431 SETGHATNIISGFAL
-446 GMKSTAATVI
+446 GMKSTAATVV

-507 SGLPHEVREITDH
+507 SGLKPEVREITDH

-548 LSYGKVS
+548 LSYGQAS
-555 GLIGDISSDSG
+555 GLIEDITKSNTS
-566 AGTIMSVDVT
+566 TMMSVDVT
-576 PFVIGILVGAMVP
+576 PFIIGILIGAMVP

-604 NKMVLEIRNQFRE
+604 NKMVLEIRDQFQKE
-617 HPDILKGT
+617 PGILKGT
-625 EKPDYNRCIDI
+625 VKPDYNRCIDI
-636 ATRASLKEMILPGV
+636 ATRASLKEMIVPGLV
-650 IAVGTPI
+650 AVLTPI
-657 VVGILLGK
+657 LIGVLLGK

-671 LIGALASSIML
+671 LIGALASSVML
-682 AIFMANAGGAWDN
+682 AIFMANSGGAWDN
-695 AKKYIES
+695 AKKYIEQI
-702 MGMKGTEAHHA
+702 GKKGTEAHHA
-713 SVTGDTVGDP
+713 AVTGDTVGDP

-750 SNGFSVWSLIVK
+750 ENFSVWSLIVK

>member
-1 MPFLLFL
+1 M
-8 KVTCK
+8 
-13 RLLLLFARSYI
+13 
-24 KYALRVKET
+24 
-33 NMEKINLILLIC
+33 
-45 VLAIAAITIGYVF
+45 AIALITIGYVY
-58 LIYHKIRRI
+58 LIYHKIKRM
-67 KVLNPNVAEN
+67 KVANKDLQEN
-77 ANYIRSGAI
+77 AEYIRSGAI

-96 VPFVLIMAAVF
+96 VPFVIVLALVF
-107 VALGFIPAFKDAEGV
+107 VGLGFIPAFEKAEGV
-122 GWQSAICFI
+122 GWQSAICFV
-131 VGAAFS
+131 VGATFS

-155 ADSANNS
+155 ADAADKH
-162 GLGAALRV
+162 GLGKALHV

-184 FGLVG
+184 FGLIG
-189 LAGLF
+189 LTGLF
-194 FAAFAILNA
+194 FGAYGILYS
-203 TNGGNTFE
+203 TNGNNSIE
-211 ALVEASS
+211 AVLEASH

-225 GCSVVALFGRVGGGI
+225 GCSMVALFGRVGGGI

-253 KIESDLEEDDA
+253 KIEADLAEDDA

-286 DLCESYVGSIVSAMT
+286 DLCESYVGSIVSAIT
-301 LATVLLQS
+301 LATVFLQKS
-309 MKLEELNAVN
+309 MLDLDV
-319 YRFIIF
+319 RLVIF
-325 PLILAGLG
+325 PLALAGLG
-333 ILASIISVVIIRSR
+333 VLASIISVLIIRSKT
-347 EWKDPQKTLD
+347 WKDPQKTLD

-366 VVVGAVFLSVFYL
+366 VVLAAVFLSIFYL
-379 KDGDNF
+379 KDSNGNF
-385 LTSEGHAAPWAIG
+385 MNVEGHAAPLAIG
-398 AIAAGLACGIAVGK
+398 AVAAGLACGIAVGK
-412 IAEIYTSADY
+412 IAEIYTSSDY

-431 SETGHATNIIAGFAS
+431 SKTGHATNIISGFAA
-446 GMKSTAATVI
+446 GMKSTCATVI
-456 ALAAGIIIAYFCFG
+456 ALAIGIIIAYFCFG

-507 SGLPHEVREITDH
+507 SNLRPEVREITDH

-548 LSYGKVS
+548 LSFGQVS
-555 GLIGDISSDSG
+555 GLIEDITASNSSTMM
-566 AGTIMSVDVT
+566 AVDVT
-576 PFVIGILVGAMVP
+576 PFIIGILIGAMVP

-604 NKMVLEIRNQFRE
+604 NKMVLEIRSQFA
-617 HPDILKGT
+617 HDKGILRGT
-625 EKPDYNRCIDI
+625 SKPDYNRCIDI
-636 ATRASLKEMILPGV
+636 ATKASLREMVLPGV
-650 IAVGTPI
+650 IAVVTPI
-657 VVGILLGK
+657 LVGVLLGR

-671 LIGALASSIML
+671 LIGALASSVML

-702 MGMKGTEAHHA
+702 LGLKGTEEHHA
-713 SVTGDTVGDP
+713 AVTGDTVGDP

-737 MMSVIALIMAPML
+737 LMSVIALIMAPML
-750 SNGFSVWSLIVK
+750 ESGFSIWSLIVR

>member
-1 MPFLLFL
+1 
-8 KVTCK
+8 
-13 RLLLLFARSYI
+13 
-24 KYALRVKET
+24 
-33 NMEKINLILLIC
+33 MEKINIILLTC
-45 VLAIAAITIGYVF
+45 VLAIAALTIGYVF
-58 LIYHKIRRI
+58 LIYHKIKRL
-67 KVLNPNVAEN
+67 KVENVVLANN

-96 VPFVLIMAAVF
+96 IPFVLILALVF
-107 VALGFIPAFKDAEGV
+107 VGLGFIPAFENADGV
-122 GWQSAICFI
+122 GWQSAICFV

-155 ADSANNS
+155 SDAADRH
-162 GLGAALRV
+162 GLSRALHV

-184 FGLVG
+184 FGLLG
-189 LAGLF
+189 LTGLF
-194 FAAFAILNA
+194 FAAYAILKA
-203 TNGGNTFE
+203 TGQESIE
-211 ALVEASS
+211 AILEASH

-225 GCSVVALFGRVGGGI
+225 GCSMVALFGRVGGGI

-253 KIESDLEEDDA
+253 KIEADLAEDDA

-286 DLCESYVGSIVSAMT
+286 DLCESYVGSIISAIT
-301 LATVLLQS
+301 LATVFLQNS
-309 MKLEELNAVN
+309 KLNVDVRLVV
-319 YRFIIF
+319 F
-325 PLILAGLG
+325 PLALAGLG
-333 ILASIISVVIIRSR
+333 VLASIISVVIIRAR
-347 EWKDPQKTLD
+347 NWKDPQKTLD

-366 VVVGAVFLSVFYL
+366 VILASVFLSVFYL
-379 KDGDNF
+379 RVDGAF
-385 LTSEGHAAPWAIG
+385 LKVEGHAAPWAIG
-398 AIAAGLACGIAVGK
+398 AIAAGLASGVAVGK
-412 IAEIYTSADY
+412 IAEIYTSSDY

-431 SETGHATNIIAGFAS
+431 SKTGHATNIIAGFAS

-456 ALAAGIIIAYFCFG
+456 ALALGIIIAYFCFG

-507 SGLPHEVREITDH
+507 SGLKPEVREITDH

-548 LSYGKVS
+548 LSYGQVS
-555 GLIGDISSDSG
+555 GLIEDFTQTNHETLMTVDI
-566 AGTIMSVDVT
+566 T
-576 PFVIGILVGAMVP
+576 PFVIGILIGAMVP

-604 NKMVLEIRNQFRE
+604 NKMVLEIRQQFAK
-617 HPDILKGT
+617 HPKILTGK

-650 IAVGTPI
+650 IAVVTPI
-657 VVGILLGK
+657 LIGVLLGK
-665 EGLGAL
+665 AGLGAL
-671 LIGALASSIML
+671 LIGALASSVML
-682 AIFMANAGGAWDN
+682 AIFMANSGGAWDN
-695 AKKYIES
+695 AKKYIEQL
-702 MGMKGTEAHHA
+702 GLKGTEEHHA

-737 MMSVIALIMAPML
+737 LMSVIALIMAPML
-750 SNGFSVWSLIVK
+750 QGGFSVWSLIVK

>member
-1 MPFLLFL
+1 
-8 KVTCK
+8 
-13 RLLLLFARSYI
+13 
-24 KYALRVKET
+24 
-33 NMEKINLILLIC
+33 MEKINIIMLIC
-45 VLAIAAITIGYVF
+45 VLAIALITIGYVF
-58 LIYHKIRRI
+58 LIYHKIQRLKI
-67 KVLNPNVAEN
+67 VNKNVEDN
-77 ANYIRSGAI
+77 AKFIRSGAI

-96 VPFVLIMAAVF
+96 IPFVLIVACVF
-107 VALGFIPAFKDAEGV
+107 VALGFIPGFEKAEGV

-137 ALAGLVGM
+137 AGAGLVGM

-155 ADSANNS
+155 ADAANNS
-162 GLGAALRV
+162 GLGRALHV

-184 FGLVG
+184 FGLLG
-189 LAGLF
+189 LTGLF
-194 FAAFAILNA
+194 FGAYELIYL
-203 TNGGNTFE
+203 TNGNNSID
-211 ALVEASS
+211 AVLEASH

-225 GCSVVALFGRVGGGI
+225 GCSMVALFGRVGGGI

-253 KIESDLEEDDA
+253 KIEADIDEDDA

-286 DLCESYVGSIVSAMT
+286 DLCESYVGSIVSAIT
-301 LATVLLQS
+301 LATVFLQQYR
-309 MKLEELNAVN
+309 MAVDI
-319 YRFIIF
+319 RLVVF
-325 PLILAGLG
+325 PLALAGVG
-333 ILASIISVVIIRSR
+333 ILASIISVLIIRMR

-357 IATYIAVGI
+357 IATYIAVGLVI
-366 VVVGAVFLSVFYL
+366 VAAVFLSIFYL
-379 KDGDNF
+379 KDGTDF
-385 LTSEGHAAPWAIG
+385 LKVEGHAAPWAIG
-398 AIAAGLACGIAVGK
+398 AIAAGLLCGIAVGK
-412 IAEIYTSADY
+412 IAEIYTSSDY
-422 KTVKQIAKE
+422 RTVKNIAKE
-431 SETGHATNIIAGFAS
+431 SETGHATNIISGFAS

-456 ALAAGIIIAYFCFG
+456 ALALGIIIAYFCFG

-507 SGLPHEVREITDH
+507 SGLRPEVREITDH

-537 GSATFTALALV
+537 GSATFTALALI

-555 GLIGDISSDSG
+555 GLIADGG
-566 AGTIMSVDVT
+566 VKMSVDIT
-576 PFVIGILVGAMVP
+576 PFVIGILIGAMVP

-604 NKMVLEIRNQFRE
+604 NKMVLEIRRQFKE
-617 HPDILKGT
+617 EPGILEGKV
-625 EKPDYNRCIDI
+625 KPDYNKCIDI
-636 ATRASLKEMILPGV
+636 ATKASLKEMIVPGV
-650 IAVGTPI
+650 IAVLTPI
-657 VVGILLGK
+657 VVGVLLGR
-665 EGLGAL
+665 EGLAAL
-671 LIGALASSIML
+671 LIAALASSVML

-695 AKKYIES
+695 AKKYIEQI
-702 MGMKGTEAHHA
+702 GKKGTEAHHA
-713 SVTGDTVGDP
+713 AVTGDTVGDP

-737 MMSVIALIMAPML
+737 MMSVIALIMAPVL
-750 SNGFSVWSLIVK
+750 GEFSVWSLIVH

>member
-1 MPFLLFL
+1 
-8 KVTCK
+8 
-13 RLLLLFARSYI
+13 
-24 KYALRVKET
+24 
-33 NMEKINLILLIC
+33 MEKVNIILLAC
-45 VLAIAAITIGYVF
+45 VLLIALITIGYVF
-58 LIYHKIRRI
+58 LIYHKIRKL
-67 KVLNPNVAEN
+67 KVVNKNVEN
-77 ANYIRSGAI
+77 NASYIRSGAI

-96 VPFVLIMAAVF
+96 VPFILIVALVF
-107 VALGFIPAFKDAEGV
+107 VALGFIPAFSQAEGV
-122 GWQSAICFI
+122 GWQSAICFV

-145 LSATNANSRT
+145 LSATNSNSRT
-155 ADSANNS
+155 ADAANES
-162 GLGAALRV
+162 GLPRALHV

-184 FGLVG
+184 FGLIG
-189 LAGLF
+189 LTGLF
-194 FAAFAILNA
+194 FAAYGILYSSSGDAIKSVM
-203 TNGGNTFE
+203 E
-211 ALVEASS
+211 ACN

-225 GCSVVALFGRVGGGI
+225 GCSMVALFGRVGGGI

-253 KIESDLEEDDA
+253 KIEADIDEDDA

-286 DLCESYVGSIVSAMT
+286 DLCESYVGSIISAMT
-301 LATVLLQS
+301 LGSVFLS
-309 MKLEELNAVN
+309 N
-319 YRFIIF
+319 YGVPDDIRLIIF
-325 PLILAGLG
+325 PLALAGLG
-333 ILASIISVVIIRSR
+333 VIASIISVVIIRLR

-366 VVVGAVFLSVFYL
+366 VVVAATVLSLFYL
-379 KDGDNF
+379 KNGDGSF
-385 LTSEGHAAPWAIG
+385 MSVEGHAAPWAIG

-422 KTVKQIAKE
+422 KTVKNIAKE
-431 SETGHATNIIAGFAS
+431 SETGHATNIISGFAS

-456 ALAAGIIIAYFCFG
+456 ALALGIIIAYFCFG

-507 SGLPHEVREITDH
+507 SGLRPEVREITDH

-548 LSYGKVS
+548 LSFGQYS
-555 GLIGDISSDSG
+555 GLIDSLTVSNTETVMRVDI
-566 AGTIMSVDVT
+566 T
-576 PFVIGILVGAMVP
+576 PFIIGVLVGVMVP
-589 FLFSALVINSVGKAA
+589 FLFSSLVINSVGKAA
-604 NKMVLEIRNQFRE
+604 NKMVLEIRQQFKE
-617 HPDILKGT
+617 HPGILAGT

-636 ATRASLKEMILPGV
+636 ATRASLKEMIVPGIV
-650 IAVGTPI
+650 AVVTPI
-657 VVGILLGK
+657 LVGILLGR

-671 LIGALASSIML
+671 LIGGLASSGML
-682 AIFMANAGGAWDN
+682 AIFMANSGGAWDN
-695 AKKYIES
+695 AKKYIEQI
-702 MGMKGTEAHHA
+702 GKKGTEAHHA
-713 SVTGDTVGDP
+713 AVTGDTVGDP

-750 SNGFSVWSLIVK
+750 RDGFSIWHLIVK